1 MIVWPFKYLD
11 YFQRLCYDIKTNLGR
26 SDCIYLVCYKI
37 NADSVASLA
46 DEMQRFKIEIQLA

>member
-1 MIVWPFKYLD
+1 MIVWPFDSLD
-11 YFQRLCYDIKTNLGR
+11 YFQGLCYNIKANLGR

-46 DEMQRFKIEIQLA
+46 DEVQRFKFEIQLA